1 MVSLRRAQVCASG
14 QTSKQVD
21 IEYEVRQRIAGGAK
35 I

>member
-21 IEYEVRQRIAGGAK
+21 TDYGMKKRIAGGAK
-35 I
+35 K